1 MKEFNMNPEL
11 YRKFRADLLG
21 WCAFYR
27 AYSANECATVGK
39 VAHRA
44 IRRQMAHLRQAYFVG
59 NITY

>member
-1 MKEFNMNPEL
+1 MDYRMSQEL
-11 YRKFRADLLG
+11 YRKFRVDLLE

-44 IRRQMAHLRQAYFVG
+44 IRRQMAHLRQAYFIG
-59 NITY
+59 DITY